1 MIKNVVKNLGD
12 SELTYQQEVVLEFI
26 DDFSTFFNTWSIEN
40 YEELRK
46 LFTQGFCWQFA
57 KMLQATFDRGTVCMA
72 FPKGH
77 MVWVDD
83 DGTAYDID
91 GIDITECYYYIPEEY
106 LGNQIIN
113 FKHIPHKWVIPA
125 TREEVLE
132 IAKRY
137 CTDNNIEI
145 DPQLVEELSK

>member
-26 DDFSTFFNTWSIEN
+26 DDFIEN

-72 FPKGH
+72 FPNGH

-132 IAKRY
+132 IAKKY
-137 CTDNNIEI
+137 CADNNIEI
-145 DPQLVEELSK
+145 DSQLVEELSK

>member
-1 MIKNVVKNLGD
+1 
-12 SELTYQQEVVLEFI
+12 
-26 DDFSTFFNTWSIEN
+26 
-40 YEELRK
+40 
-46 LFTQGFCWQFA
+46 
-57 KMLQATFDRGTVCMA
+57 
-72 FPKGH
+72 

-83 DGTAYDID
+83 DNTAYDID

-125 TREEVLE
+125 TREEMLE
-132 IAKRY
+132 IAKKY
-137 CTDNNIEI
+137 CADNNIEI

>member
-1 MIKNVVKNLGD
+1 MMNLESYSPKVTAGI
-12 SELTYQQEVVLEFI
+12 LLRCYKRPL
-26 DDFSTFFNTWSIEN
+26 IE
-40 YEELRK
+40 
-46 LFTQGFCWQFA
+46 GA
-57 KMLQATFDRGTVCMA
+57 VCIA
-72 FPKGH
+72 FPVGH

-83 DGTAYDID
+83 DNTAYDID

-125 TREEVLE
+125 TREEMLE
-132 IAKRY
+132 IAKKY
-137 CTDNNIEI
+137 CADNNIEI